1 MLKSIYD
8 EMDNWKGTIPYL
20 RIFFR
25 FASFIIAFGN
35 SSQRMDI
42 FPKLIDYKDQLKISD
57 IHPLSRGLQAAH
69 HFSNLS
75 QTGHSHYPDLVDL
88 SIFLHQLTL
97 RSLSSDPSVRE
108 VSSLLKSV
116 QCRKGFSSSYV
127 ILTFNFIVFFFNC
140 QFIFYSHYRSIMF
153 S

>member
-1 MLKSIYD
+1 MNILYLTGGTCRHKPFENQMLKNIQT
-8 EMDNWKGTIPYL
+8 EMDSWNGTIPFL

-25 FASFIIAFGN
+25 FASFIVAFG
-35 SSQRMDI
+35 SPTERMNI
-42 FPKLIDYKDQLKISD
+42 LPKLIAFKDQLKISD

-69 HFSNLS
+69 HFAKLS
-75 QTGHSHYPDLVDL
+75 QTGHNNYSDLVDL

-116 QCRKGFSSSYV
+116 QCRKGFSSS
-127 ILTFNFIVFFFNC
+127 
-140 QFIFYSHYRSIMF
+140 
-153 S
+153 